1 MILNEYDGSK
11 ASLVCSV
18 LISFIYLL
26 LTSFSKERAFSASED
41 FKARVHSVRALKQG
55 SVTYCMGREDEV
67 SKTVIKSS
75 IKNGSFQ

>member
-1 MILNEYDGSK
+1 MNMTDRTK
-11 ASLVCSV
+11 VSLVCSV

-41 FKARVHSVRALKQG
+41 FKARVRSVRALKQG

-67 SKTVIKSS
+67 SKIVIKSS
-75 IKNGSFQ
+75 IKKGSFQ